1 MTLGG
6 DIPSFYDKP
15 FFLLWENE
23 QINTIHN
30 IFYICIL
37 HFLFFLIFFHMI
49 EDDDYGRWVYSM
61 KKSWW
66 KLANGRQ
73 EERRGM

>member
-49 EDDDYGRWVYSM
+49 EDDDYGR
-61 KKSWW
+61 
-66 KLANGRQ
+66 
-73 EERRGM
+73 